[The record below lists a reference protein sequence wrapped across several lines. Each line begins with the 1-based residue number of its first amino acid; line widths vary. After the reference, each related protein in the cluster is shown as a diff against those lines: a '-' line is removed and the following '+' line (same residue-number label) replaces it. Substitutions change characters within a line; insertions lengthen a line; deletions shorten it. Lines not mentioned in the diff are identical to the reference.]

1 MSADESKMQNE
12 DTVTDN
18 QDAATEAEAAGA
30 GQATEDNTEQSE
42 SDISSED
49 VSVEELV
56 AQLQSSQD
64 EIEKLKESLLRAEA
78 EAQNIRRRAEKDIAA
93 AHKYS
98 QEKLVKEL
106 LPVKDNLERALEAG
120 ADLDEEGPAK
130 AILEGVELTDKSFSD
145 TLNKVSVV
153 AIDPQGETFDP
164 QHHQAMSM
172 VENPDVPAN
181 SVMAVVQKGYTLHG
195 RLIRP
200 AMVIVSK
207 GSPDSQ
213 PNIDETA

>member
-1 MSADESKMQNE
+1 MSADESKMHSE
-12 DTVTDN
+12 EAVTDR
-18 QDAATEAEAAGA
+18 QPESPDPESTEPSAEQAAE
-30 GQATEDNTEQSE
+30 QASE
-42 SDISSED
+42 EVSSED

-56 AQLQSSQD
+56 AQLQSSQE
-64 EIEKLKESLLRAEA
+64 EISRLKDAVLRAEA
-78 EAQNIRRRAEKDIAA
+78 ETQNIRRRAEKDVAA

-145 TLNKVSVV
+145 TLSKVSVT
-153 AIDPQGETFDP
+153 AIEPQGEVFDP
-164 QHHQAMSM
+164 QLHQAMSM
-172 VENPDVPAN
+172 VDNPDVPAN
-181 SVMAVVQKGYTLHG
+181 TVMAVVQKGYSLHG

-207 GSPDSQ
+207 GAPGGQ